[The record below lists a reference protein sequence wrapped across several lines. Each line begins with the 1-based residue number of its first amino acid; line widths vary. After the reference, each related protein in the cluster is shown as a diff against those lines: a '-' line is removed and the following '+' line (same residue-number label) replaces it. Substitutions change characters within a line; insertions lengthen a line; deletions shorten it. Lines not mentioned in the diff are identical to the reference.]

1 MNERDPL
8 GSNGASGGQGTNG
21 ADRHLD
27 VELLSA
33 YRDRAARGDDV
44 LDPIA
49 YAAAGAHLSG
59 CERCRATLRELDAT
73 VALLRDLPQLAPRR
87 SFILTPELIAAA
99 GGRAPRE
106 RRRFAWV
113 WPVRWASAVAAL
125 LFALTVGL
133 DRGAAPSQQT
143 TGVVLSTA
151 ATAAITAPATFSTLT
166 FSTPTFPDDT
176 PPVWAFSSFTPT
188 VYPTPTAV
196 PTPTPAPVG
205 TTTADLW
212 PVEVF
217 LGSLAS
223 ILALFGFALPP
234 LLRRRHPAA

>member
-33 YRDRAARGDDV
+33 YRDRAARGDDA
-44 LDPIA
+44 LDPVA
-49 YAAAGAHLSG
+49 YAAADAHLAG
-59 CERCRATLRELDAT
+59 CARCRAALRELDAT

-99 GGRAPRE
+99 GGPAPRE
-106 RRRFAWV
+106 PRRRLAWV
-113 WPVRWASAVAAL
+113 WPVRWASAVATL

-133 DRGAAPSQQT
+133 DRGSAPPQPPA
-143 TGVVLSTA
+143 GVALSTA
-151 ATAAITAPATFSTLT
+151 ATAAITAPATFSTFT
-166 FSTPTFPDDT
+166 FSTP
-176 PPVWAFSSFTPT
+176 AFSDDEPSGVIFGLTPT

-196 PTPTPAPVG
+196 PAPAPVPTG
-205 TTTADLW
+205 TTTSDLW

-223 ILALFGFALPP
+223 ILAFFGFALPP